1 MDLVKWGFIGCGDMT
16 EKKSGPVF
24 SLVEN
29 SEVTA
34 VMNDNRKLAEEY
46 SVRHNIKRYY
56 DDALQLISDADV
68 NAVYIATPPSTHAT
82 YAIMAM
88 KEGKP
93 VYIEKPMAASYED
106 CCRINRVSEETGVPC
121 FVAYYRR
128 YLPYFRKVKELVES
142 NAIGR
147 ILDARI
153 EFSQPASE
161 LDCSTKDRPWR
172 IDCKDAEEGYFFDI
186 VPHQIDIIQDI
197 CGCILDAYGCLS
209 NIRHTHDAE
218 DMISCC
224 FSFENGAVGTG
235 SWSFGVDDSTKEDK
249 IEILGDNG
257 RIRFSAFT
265 YSPITVT
272 GREGTKEYIVE
283 NPQYVQYPLIENV
296 IRHLQGKDVCECNGV
311 NATLTSWV
319 IDKIRG
325 KI

>member
-1 MDLVKWGFIGCGDMT
+1 MDIVKWGFIGCGDMT

-34 VMNDNRKLAEEY
+34 VMNDNKKLAEEY
-46 SVRHNIKRYY
+46 SQRHNIKKYY
-56 DDALQLISDADV
+56 DDALQLISDPDV
-68 NAVYIATPPSTHAT
+68 NAVYVATPPSTHAT

-88 KEGKP
+88 KEGKA

-128 YLPYFRKVKELVES
+128 YLPYFLKVKELVD
-142 NAIGR
+142 NNIIGR
-147 ILDARI
+147 ILNTRI

-161 LDCSTKDRPWR
+161 LECNSKDKPWR
-172 IDCKDAEEGYFFDI
+172 IDCNNTEDGYFFDI
-186 VPHQIDIIQDI
+186 VPHQIDILQDI

-209 NIRHTHDAE
+209 NIRHKHNAE

-224 FSFENGAVGTG
+224 YAFENGAVGTG
-235 SWSFGVDDSTKEDK
+235 AWSFGVDDSTKEDK
-249 IEILGDNG
+249 IEILGDDG
-257 RIRFSAFT
+257 CIRFSVFT
-265 YSPITVT
+265 YSPIIVT
-272 GREGTKEYIVE
+272 GKHGTKEYVIG

-296 IRHLQGKDVCECNGV
+296 IRHLQGKEFCECTGI